1 MLRHR
6 QLVPRDL
13 AQGRHEVDDGVAVQV
28 ARARENPI
36 DGHDDA
42 LGTKK
47 IGLKLKIGK
56 NQTMH
61 RRKRT

>member
-36 DGHDDA
+36 DGDDDA
-42 LGTKK
+42 LGT
-47 IGLKLKIGK
+47 
-56 NQTMH
+56 
-61 RRKRT
+61 RKMTWQ